1 MFLEILEY
9 SQENTCTRVSVLI
22 KLQASTFNFIK
33 KEALA
38 QMFSCEIREIS
49 KDTFF
54 TAHLRAT
61 ASVYTL
67 IYIDKEFEFSSEILQ
82 SIWIFVYLR
91 RDISQCTDKMPKERK
106 FWTKVKTFLL
116 RSIWNVLFFIFMLH
130 MYMILVIPYIG
141 YVYDIS
147 RSTANIKAK

>member
-1 MFLEILEY
+1 MLYSKTNEGYSLSNSLVSKPPHFCWVVLEIWSFQNNTFSLQVHPPEVFLEILDY
-9 SQENTCTRVSVLI
+9 SHENTCTRVSVLI

-82 SIWIFVYLR
+82 SI
-91 RDISQCTDKMPKERK
+91 
-106 FWTKVKTFLL
+106 
-116 RSIWNVLFFIFMLH
+116 
-130 MYMILVIPYIG
+130 
-141 YVYDIS
+141 
-147 RSTANIKAK
+147 